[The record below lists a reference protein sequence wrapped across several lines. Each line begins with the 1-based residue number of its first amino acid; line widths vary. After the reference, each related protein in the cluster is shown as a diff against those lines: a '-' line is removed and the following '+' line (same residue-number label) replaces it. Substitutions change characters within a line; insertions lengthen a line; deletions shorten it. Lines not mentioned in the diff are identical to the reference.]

1 MNKISALNLV
11 LWIGIGCHHAAFAQ
25 TSTDISKLSSKNKT
39 VQSKQNPSQT
49 VVLGQVITASQFR
62 KITEYSTSKASRNP
76 IDFCVGVID
85 DDEQAMS
92 LEGLSYR
99 QYHNQYAI
107 DQILFTGKTENFK
120 VAYASMIFDK
130 NTTPKQIKALK
141 AEVIQSIE
149 KGVWADGF
157 RQQKYPYTSIYR
169 IRKLNADDLIYA
181 YFNAQKLIGLQYVVQ
196 C

>member
-25 TSTDISKLSSKNKT
+25 TSADISKLSSKNKT

-99 QYHNQYAI
+99 PNITISMRLIKSFLQVKLK
-107 DQILFTGKTENFK
+107 IL
-120 VAYASMIFDK
+120 
-130 NTTPKQIKALK
+130 
-141 AEVIQSIE
+141 
-149 KGVWADGF
+149 
-157 RQQKYPYTSIYR
+157 
-169 IRKLNADDLIYA
+169 KLPM
-181 YFNAQKLIGLQYVVQ
+181 LQ
-196 C
+196 